1 MNEDIINSV
10 WMEKYRPNSIASMV
24 LPIRLKNYF
33 NKIIK
38 TGNVPNMI
46 LHSVRAGTGKT
57 TSAKALCQDLN
68 ADFYYINTS
77 LNRGIDVLRDDI
89 QQYATTLS
97 PMNTGVKICI
107 MDEFDYTTIDL
118 QKAMRAAIE
127 EFTETCRFIFACN
140 SLNRIIPQ
148 IQSRCEMVDFNF
160 MDEKIKQDMIPK
172 IYVRLCNIL
181 KAEKIQYNEDTLK
194 KMAMVYYPDIRHMIK
209 LTQQYS
215 TMYGLISD
223 DIFRFREIEEELA
236 LLIMSKKVTQARK
249 FIMDKGY
256 DYDTLYRFLF
266 DNIVPKIESKDSRAL
281 AILTI
286 DDYMRGSATSI
297 DKEITFSAC
306 MVKLCEAL

>member
-1 MNEDIINSV
+1 MNDDIINAV
-10 WMEKYRPNSIASMV
+10 WMEKYRPGSIEAMV
-24 LPIRLKNYF
+24 LPIKLKNYF

-38 TGNVPNMI
+38 TGNIPNMI

-57 TSAKALCQDLN
+57 SVSKALCQDLKV
-68 ADFYYINTS
+68 DWYYINTS

-97 PMNTGVKICI
+97 PSNTGVKVCI
-107 MDEFDYTTIDL
+107 LDEFDYTTIDL

-127 EFTETCRFIFACN
+127 EFTETCRFIFTCN

-172 IYVRLCNIL
+172 IYKRLCNIL
-181 KAEKIQYNEDTLK
+181 KAEKVEFNDDTIK
-194 KMAMVYYPDIRHMIK
+194 KMAQIYYPDIRHMIK

-236 LLIMSKKVTQARK
+236 LLIIGKKVTQARK
-249 FIMDKGY
+249 FILDKGY

-266 DNIVPKIESKDSRAL
+266 DNIIPRIESKENRAL

-286 DDYMRGSATSI
+286 DEYMRGSTISI
-297 DKEITFSAC
+297 DKEITFAAC
-306 MVKLCEAL
+306 MVKLCEVL